1 MSGCAPHPLLC
12 VCGRGRAC
20 VCVCVC
26 VCVCQQEDAVG
37 EVGRIEGE
45 VVTYLDAI
53 SR

>member
-12 VCGRGRAC
+12 VGVR
-20 VCVCVC
+20 VCAYVC